1 MPSRNRSS
9 PAQWLFRDHSVLVQA
24 SDKSWG
30 SLALFFKSDQR
41 KRALISVRLLAELQG
56 FDNPQSLTLSIRP
69 EDIAQCDVSAANA
82 LPPEIKNQLV
92 ADAAITADADVLV
105 FSVSLKCTG
114 RVIAPATQLPLSPKE
129 HFRSRFLPFYSL
141 CQSESFSFYF
151 PKEQIQ
157 ETRVR
162 RLKELIGL
170 AQAGKLSSFPLDVR
184 RLGGGKGVQET
195 DWRVFHVPETPPPYV
210 AADAE
215 RDRSLHTSCK
225 RPRAGSSPAPGIPP
239 LKKDKRRN
247 SSTTSSAAIGGQGP
261 RIATSDDERTHVS
274 DSEATLS
281 QQWTNTTSTPSSPA
295 QRTHVSESQLSP
307 PEYGREKSPRLQS
320 LPQSLVEVAPPSLD
334 TTEHFRQS
342 VRQIIRDVLPDALR
356 EVLPEAL
363 LRAASSRELFDEK
376 LELLLAD
383 RVDSRL
389 EALVDAKLPAIVQEK
404 IGPEVDEQLGDQL
417 ADVQDSTELRLNE
430 TVEDALVEIKATRD
444 ECVKDLEEV
453 RRETVAELEMEARQ
467 IKDDAAIS
475 IADRAE
481 TIGRVAELKDEHLDR
496 ERDYAVLRRETQCAG
511 LRTSRRAASV

>member
-1 MPSRNRSS
+1 MPTRNRSS

-30 SLALFFKSDQR
+30 SFALFFKSDQR

-56 FDNPQSLTLSIRP
+56 FDHPQSLTLSIRP

-129 HFRSRFLPFYSL
+129 HFRSQFLPFYSL
-141 CQSESFSFYF
+141 CQSESFLFYF

-157 ETRVR
+157 ETRVQ
-162 RLKELIGL
+162 RLEELIGL
-170 AQAGKLSSFPLDVR
+170 AQAGKLCSFPLDVR

-225 RPRAGSSPAPGIPP
+225 RPRAG
-239 LKKDKRRN
+239 
-247 SSTTSSAAIGGQGP
+247 GQGP

-274 DSEATLS
+274 DSEASLS

-295 QRTHVSESQLSP
+295 QRTHVSKSQLSP
-307 PEYGREKSPRLQS
+307 PEYGGEKSPRL
-320 LPQSLVEVAPPSLD
+320 PQSLIEVAPSSLD
-334 TTEHFRQS
+334 ATEHFRQS

-363 LRAASSRELFDEK
+363 LRSASSRELFDEK

-389 EALVDAKLPAIVQEK
+389 ETLVDAKLPAIVQEK

-417 ADVQDSTELRLNE
+417 ADVQDSNELRLNE

-444 ECVKDLEEV
+444 ECVKDMEEV

-481 TIGRVAELKDEHLDR
+481 TMGRVAELKDEHLAR
-496 ERDYAVLRRETQCAG
+496 ERDYAVLRQETQCAG